1 MAIPLIGAGIGAA
14 ARMAAKKLA
23 KKGAKKTDK
32 ELEAEET
39 KKFDKALSKKESK
52 PFKGHALRGSEGR
65 TGKGYRDYETGSPKL
80 SDEFKKGGSVKSS
93 ASKRADGIAKKGK
106 TKGKMMA
113 HGGMAKMKSGGAC

>member
-39 KKFDKALSKKESK
+39 KKFDKALSKAMQKEESK
-52 PFKGHALRGSEGR
+52 PFKGHALRGSEGK

-106 TKGKMMA
+106 TRGKMV
-113 HGGMAKMKSGGAC
+113 